1 MPTSIDLSNVV
12 ELRSLSDIVE
22 TLNDSAR
29 GIAERWLIVGA
40 TARDLILHHAYHLP
54 ISRATIDLDVAVA
67 VPSWI
72 AFEVLQKELLKRGA
86 ELHPRIT
93 HRFVLRNWQIDI
105 IPFGG
110 IEENG
115 VIFWPPSND
124 TKMSVL
130 GFDEASQNALNVTFR
145 AGVTAAVASLPAL
158 LILKL
163 FAWEDRHRDLPR
175 HDAYDIRLLVTSY
188 SESWNQDRLYEEA
201 DDLLQRFGYD
211 NALAAAALLGRDAR
225 AIAQP
230 ATLDHMRM
238 ILENEVSND
247 TLALPADM
255 GLRAEENLALLEALL
270 FGIRTPVSRGG
281 ND

>member
-1 MPTSIDLSNVV
+1 MLTSIDLSNVV

-29 GIAERWLIVGA
+29 GIVERWLIVGA
-40 TARDLILHHAYHLP
+40 TARDLILHHLYHLH
-54 ISRATIDLDVAVA
+54 ISRATIDLDIAVA
-67 VPSWI
+67 VPSWV

-93 HRFVLRNWQIDI
+93 HRFVMKNWQIDI

-110 IEENG
+110 IEQDG

-130 GFDEASQNALNVTFR
+130 GFDEASRNALNVTFR

-163 FAWEDRHRDLPR
+163 FAWEGRHRDLPK
-175 HDAYDIRLLVTSY
+175 HDAYDIRLLVASY

-201 DDLLQRFGYD
+201 DDLLQRYGYD
-211 NALAAAALLGRDAR
+211 TSLAAAALLGRDAR
-225 AIAQP
+225 AIAKR
-230 ATLDHMRM
+230 ATLDHMRV

-247 TLALPADM
+247 ALALPADM
-255 GLRAEENLALLEALL
+255 GLRADENLALLEALL
-270 FGIRTPVSRGG
+270 FGISG
-281 ND
+281 NDE